1 MTRIVTAA
9 YRYKLPPRKRTAVA
23 IAGPA
28 IVRKANRGQPG
39 WDGSEAELRATPN
52 PPANDDR
59 KPAPSTKRWQIRPS
73 AETQPKSAIVT
84 MTSRKRAKRE
94 RAERVA
100 EPDDDPEATARV
112 KAFFARMIR
121 HK

>member
-1 MTRIVTAA
+1 
-9 YRYKLPPRKRTAVA
+9 
-23 IAGPA
+23 
-28 IVRKANRGQPG
+28 
-39 WDGSEAELRATPN
+39 
-52 PPANDDR
+52 
-59 KPAPSTKRWQIRPS
+59 
-73 AETQPKSAIVT
+73 

-112 KAFFARMIR
+112 KALFARMIR